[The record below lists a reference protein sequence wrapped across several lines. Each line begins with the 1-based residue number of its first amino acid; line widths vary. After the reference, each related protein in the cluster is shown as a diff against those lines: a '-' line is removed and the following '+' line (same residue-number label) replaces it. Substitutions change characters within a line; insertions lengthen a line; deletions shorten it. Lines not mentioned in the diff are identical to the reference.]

1 MGSLVCLQAQGEFT
15 PTESKAQYR
24 LHTPAPPVAPARPGS
39 LKGTS
44 MLPLGSSSL
53 QAVGQTGKEQPG
65 LEKGPGVKKSRKEE
79 QGR

>member
-24 LHTPAPPVAPARPGS
+24 LHTPAPPAAPARPGS

-53 QAVGQTGKEQPG
+53 QGVGQTGKEQPG